1 MKRITVYWRNHPEEM
16 ELLSTVDH
24 ISVGPDGEE
33 LIATDKGAEL
43 IRAVAREN
51 EDSLWVDS
59 TAEVDPHIA
68 ADLIYQWVPN
78 DRQKESLQRLIRM
91 VAQEDQQAS
100 EDLAEELEDLLLG

>member
-16 ELLSTVDH
+16 ELLSGVDH

-33 LIATDKGAEL
+33 LIATDRGAEL
-43 IRAVAREN
+43 VRGIARQH

-59 TAEVDPHIA
+59 TAEVNPRIA
-68 ADLIYQWVPN
+68 LDLIRRWMPK
-78 DRQKESLQRLIRM
+78 DRQRESLQKLVRI

-100 EDLAEELEDLLLG
+100 ENLSRELDDPFRD